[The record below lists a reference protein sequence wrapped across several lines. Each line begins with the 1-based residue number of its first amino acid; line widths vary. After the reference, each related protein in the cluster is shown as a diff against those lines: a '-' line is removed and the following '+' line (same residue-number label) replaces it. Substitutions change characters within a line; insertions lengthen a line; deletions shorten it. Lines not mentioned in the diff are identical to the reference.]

1 MSTYNTLIAHGRG
14 GLGNLGDGDY
24 LIIGEDA
31 NGLPAILT
39 SGSAAS
45 DGAIVTAIG
54 ADTLFADGSVFVSV
68 VDGAGKLFLKQA
80 DTWVDVQA

>member
-1 MSTYNTLIAHGRG
+1 MGTYNTLIAHGRG

-45 DGAIVTAIG
+45 DGDIVSAIG
-54 ADTLFADGSVFVSV
+54 GDALFADGSIYVSV
-68 VDGAGKLFLKQA
+68 VAGAGKLFLKA
-80 DTWVDVQA
+80 NGTWTDQK